1 MYDAPTAVLD
11 HIDDRIAEIDD
22 RPTEQFFTAD
32 LASLPLWPIIDHD
45 QPLVMDDERLQSRPV
60 IPAPQNW
67 ATDILTLERVLE
79 GLLAL

>member
-45 QPLVMDDERLQSRPV
+45 QPIVEGDIRLWPR
-60 IPAPQNW
+60 PAPPPRPW
-67 ATDILTLERVLE
+67 ATDLATLERVLD
-79 GLLAL
+79 GLRRL